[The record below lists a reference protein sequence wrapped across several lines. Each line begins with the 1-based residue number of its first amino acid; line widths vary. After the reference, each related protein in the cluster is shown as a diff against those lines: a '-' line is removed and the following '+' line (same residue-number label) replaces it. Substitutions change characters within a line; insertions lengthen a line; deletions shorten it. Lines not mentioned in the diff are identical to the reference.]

1 MKVTL
6 NTSDAILADWTL
18 PGLNAWITGGLLL
31 FTLLTTELSSL
42 SLNTTMNQTETK
54 YDLKDQQRGYRGDL
68 QRNMSKTF
76 SGEKICQ

>member
-68 QRNMSKTF
+68 QKL
-76 SGEKICQ
+76 